1 MVHMVHP
8 ALRAMVDEARE
19 HPSPPPWTSDITAR
33 RVQYRTQ
40 SHNLWPEV
48 DERVRARDLVVTLAG
63 RELAA
68 RLYVPPGDDGS
79 ALVVYFHGGS
89 FVMGDRDSHDA
100 VVRRLASD
108 TAMRYL
114 AVDYRLA
121 PEHPF
126 PAAVD
131 DAVDALRWAGAHRG
145 SLGAPGAPL
154 VAMGDSAGAT
164 LATVGAALT
173 RHDEHAVAAQVLLYP
188 TMGPSM
194 LTDSGHVYNTGFL
207 LDVASLRYD
216 YSQYLGV
223 DADPTDPRVS
233 PLLFDDLTG
242 APPALVVVAQCD
254 PLRDE
259 AVAYAGL
266 LEHFAVPVEL
276 LEARGMLHGFLRLGG
291 TVPASLDILDDV
303 ARHLRRILASDVPR
317 RAGV

>member
-1 MVHMVHP
+1 MVHP
-8 ALRAMVDEARE
+8 ALRAMVDEAQA
-19 HPSPPPWTSDITAR
+19 HPSPPPWTTDVSVR
-33 RVQYRTQ
+33 RAQYRAQ
-40 SHNLWPEV
+40 SHDLWPEV
-48 DERVRARDLVVTLAG
+48 DERVSARDLVVTLPG

-68 RLYVPPGDDGS
+68 RLYVPPGDDDA

-89 FVMGDRDSHDA
+89 FVVGDLDSHDA

-114 AVDYRLA
+114 AIDYRLA

-126 PAAVD
+126 PAAID
-131 DAVDALRWAGAHRG
+131 DAVDALRWARAQRG
-145 SLGAPGAPL
+145 SLGAPGSAL
-154 VAMGDSAGAT
+154 VVMGDSAGAT
-164 LATVGAALT
+164 LATVAAALT
-173 RHDEHAVAAQVLLYP
+173 RHDDDAVAAQVLLYP
-188 TMGPSM
+188 TMGPSL

-207 LDVASLRYD
+207 LDLETLRYD
-216 YSQYLGV
+216 YTQYLGV
-223 DADPTDPRVS
+223 GSDPTDPRVS

-266 LEHFAVPVEL
+266 LEHFAVHVEL

-291 TVPASLDILDDV
+291 TVPASLEILDDV
-303 ARHLRRILASDVPR
+303 ARHLRRALAAGPVPR
-317 RAGV
+317 P

>member
-1 MVHMVHP
+1 MVHP
-8 ALRAMVDEARE
+8 ALRAMVDEAQA
-19 HPSPPPWTSDITAR
+19 HPSPPPWTTDVSVR
-33 RVQYRTQ
+33 RAQYRAQ
-40 SHNLWPEV
+40 SHDLWPEV
-48 DERVRARDLVVTLAG
+48 DERVSARDLVVTLPG

-68 RLYVPPGDDGS
+68 RLYVPPGDDDA

-89 FVMGDRDSHDA
+89 FVVGDLDSHDA

-114 AVDYRLA
+114 AIDYRLA

-126 PAAVD
+126 PAAID
-131 DAVDALRWAGAHRG
+131 DAVDALRWARAQRG
-145 SLGAPGAPL
+145 SLGAPGSAL
-154 VAMGDSAGAT
+154 VVMGDSAGAT
-164 LATVGAALT
+164 LATVAAALT
-173 RHDEHAVAAQVLLYP
+173 RHDDDAVAAQVLLYP
-188 TMGPSM
+188 TMGPSL

-207 LDVASLRYD
+207 LDLETLRYD
-216 YSQYLGV
+216 YTQYLGV
-223 DADPTDPRVS
+223 GSDPTDPRVS

-266 LEHFAVPVEL
+266 LEHFAVHVEL

-291 TVPASLDILDDV
+291 TVPASLEILDDV
-303 ARHLRRILASDVPR
+303 ARHLRRALTAGPAPR
-317 RAGV
+317 P

>member
-1 MVHMVHP
+1 MVHP
-8 ALRAMVDEARE
+8 ALQAMVDEARA
-19 HPSPPPWTSDITAR
+19 HPSPAPWTLDVDVR
-33 RVQYRTQ
+33 REQYRVQ
-40 SHNLWPEV
+40 SHDLWPEV
-48 DERVRARDLVVTLAG
+48 DERVATRDLVVTLPG
-63 RELAA
+63 RDVAA

-89 FVMGDRDSHDA
+89 FVMGDLESHDA

-131 DAVDALRWAGAHRG
+131 DAVDVLRWAGARRE
-145 SLGAPGAPL
+145 SLSTAQAAI
-154 VAMGDSAGAT
+154 VVMGDSVGAT
-164 LATVGAALT
+164 LAAVSAALT
-173 RHDEHAVAAQVLLYP
+173 RYDDHAVAAQVLLYP
-188 TMGPSM
+188 SMGPSM

-207 LDVASLRYD
+207 LNLESLRYD
-216 YSQYLGV
+216 YSQYLGA

-242 APPALVVVAQCD
+242 SPPALVVVAQCD

-266 LEHFAVPVEL
+266 LEHFAVPVDL
-276 LEARGMLHGFLRLGG
+276 VEARGMLHGFLRLGG
-291 TVPASLDILDDV
+291 TVPASLEILDDV
-303 ARHLRRILASDVPR
+303 ARRLRRVLTSAGRTPR
-317 RAGV
+317 VDA

>member
-1 MVHMVHP
+1 MVHP
-8 ALRAMVDEARE
+8 ALRAMVDEAQA
-19 HPSPPPWTSDITAR
+19 HPSPPPWTTDVSVR
-33 RVQYRTQ
+33 RAQYRAQ
-40 SHNLWPEV
+40 SHDLWPEV
-48 DERVRARDLVVTLAG
+48 DERVSARDLVVTLPG

-68 RLYVPPGDDGS
+68 RLYVPPGDDDA

-89 FVMGDRDSHDA
+89 FVVGDLDSHDA

-114 AVDYRLA
+114 AIDYRLA
-121 PEHPF
+121 PEHSF
-126 PAAVD
+126 PAAID
-131 DAVDALRWAGAHRG
+131 DAVDALRWARAQRG
-145 SLGAPGAPL
+145 SLGAPGSAL
-154 VAMGDSAGAT
+154 VVMGDSAGAT
-164 LATVGAALT
+164 LATVAAALT
-173 RHDEHAVAAQVLLYP
+173 RHDDDAVAAQVLLYP

-207 LDVASLRYD
+207 LDLETLRYD
-216 YSQYLGV
+216 YTQYLGV
-223 DADPTDPRVS
+223 GSDPTDPRVS

-266 LEHFAVPVEL
+266 LEHFAVHVEL

-291 TVPASLDILDDV
+291 TVPASLAILDDV
-303 ARHLRRILASDVPR
+303 ARHLRRALAAGPVPR
-317 RAGV
+317 P

>member
-1 MVHMVHP
+1 MVHP
-8 ALRAMVDEARE
+8 ALQAMVDEARA
-19 HPSPPPWTSDITAR
+19 HPSAPPWTLDMATR
-33 RVQYRTQ
+33 RSQYDAQ
-40 SHNLWPEV
+40 SHDLWPEV
-48 DERVRARDLVVTLAG
+48 DERVSTRDLLVSLPG

-68 RLYVPPGDDGS
+68 RLYAPPGDDGS

-89 FVMGDRDSHDA
+89 FVMGDLDSHDA

-131 DAVDALRWAGAHRG
+131 DALDTLRWAGVQRE
-145 SLGAPGAPL
+145 SLGAPDAAL

-207 LDVASLRYD
+207 LDLASLRFD
-216 YSQYLGV
+216 YTQYLGAG
-223 DADPTDPRVS
+223 ADPTDPRVS

-242 APPALVVVAQCD
+242 APPALVVVAECD

-303 ARHLRRILASDVPR
+303 ARHLRGTLVAHATVPR
-317 RAGV
+317 PGA

>member
-1 MVHMVHP
+1 MVHP
-8 ALRAMVDEARE
+8 ALRAMVDEAQA
-19 HPSPPPWTSDITAR
+19 HPSPPPWTTDVSVR
-33 RVQYRTQ
+33 RAQYRAQ
-40 SHNLWPEV
+40 SHDLWPEV
-48 DERVRARDLVVTLAG
+48 DERVSARDLVVTLPG

-68 RLYVPPGDDGS
+68 RLYVPPGDDDA

-89 FVMGDRDSHDA
+89 FVVGDLDSHDA

-114 AVDYRLA
+114 AIDYRLA

-126 PAAVD
+126 PAAID
-131 DAVDALRWAGAHRG
+131 DAVDALRWARAQRG
-145 SLGAPGAPL
+145 SLGAPGSAL
-154 VAMGDSAGAT
+154 VVMGDSAGAT
-164 LATVGAALT
+164 LATVAAALT
-173 RHDEHAVAAQVLLYP
+173 RHDDDAVAAQVLLYP

-207 LDVASLRYD
+207 LDLETLRYD
-216 YSQYLGV
+216 YTQYLGV
-223 DADPTDPRVS
+223 GSDPTDPRVS

-266 LEHFAVPVEL
+266 LEHFAVHVEL

-291 TVPASLDILDDV
+291 TVPASLEILDDV
-303 ARHLRRILASDVPR
+303 ARHLRRALAAGPVPR
-317 RAGV
+317 P